1 MDERT
6 VIRFLVLL
14 LLSLPFALPA
24 SGQQAVPATA
34 PDVTQSLPGSGQRSY
49 RLPMP
54 DLRDLLSSG
63 ALPALQIGSERVSQ
77 LKNFYAS
84 RAYTPIWV
92 GPAGIGPGG
101 SMLLARLDK
110 VAAAGAPS
118 LTTLVTRAQSRAHA
132 GAGQPLAALEL
143 LLSAAF
149 LDAAID
155 SKDPAG
161 AMWRPEILLEV
172 ADSPNILLALREWLP
187 VDPAFWRLRAA
198 VQDYRRLEAAGG
210 WPSVPPGPKLEL
222 GVIDARVAP
231 LRRRLLITGDL
242 AAAGPGSGLFDIA
255 LHAAVSRFQARHG
268 LEVDGIV
275 GKGTIAELNVTVEE
289 RLAAMNLN
297 LRRLRQQQREW
308 GQRYVAVNIAAA
320 SYRLVDRGQEVF
332 ERAAIVGR
340 SSWPTPQLDSL
351 IDRLEFNPDWTVPPR
366 IARLELLPIIRRDP
380 NYMRNN
386 DMYWINGQIRQRPGP
401 KNPLGKVKFL
411 FPNPYSVYLHDTSN
425 PQLFQRWNRFLSH
438 GCVRIA
444 LALDLAAYLLKD
456 DPQWPAQRID
466 EALRLGR
473 TVPLRLAAP
482 IPIHVVYDTAWVDQ
496 TGIVQ
501 FRPDA
506 YGEDGGWISGGS

>member
-6 VIRFLVLL
+6 IFRFLVLL
-14 LLSLPFALPA
+14 FLSLAIALPA
-24 SGQQAVPATA
+24 WAQQAA
-34 PDVTQSLPGSGQRSY
+34 PGNAPNATQSLTGSGQRSH

-54 DLRDLLSSG
+54 ELRDLLSSG
-63 ALPALQIGSERVSQ
+63 ALQPLQISSERVSQ
-77 LKNFYAS
+77 LKSFYAA
-84 RAYTPIWV
+84 RAYTPVWV
-92 GPAGIGPGG
+92 GPAGIVPEG
-101 SMLLARLDK
+101 SLLLARLNR

-118 LTTLVTRAQSRAHA
+118 LATLVAEAQSRAHA
-132 GAGQPLAALEL
+132 AAGQPLAALDL

-155 SKDPAG
+155 ANDPAEAIG
-161 AMWRPEILLEV
+161 RPEILLEV
-172 ADSPNILLALREWLP
+172 ADSPNVLLALREWLP
-187 VDPAFWRLRAA
+187 IDPAFWRLRAA

-222 GVIDARVAP
+222 GIVDARVAP

-242 AAAGPGSGLFDIA
+242 TEVGPESGPFDIT
-255 LHAAVSRFQARHG
+255 LHAAISRFQARHG

-275 GKGTIAELNVTVEE
+275 GKGTIAALNVPVAE
-289 RLAAMNLN
+289 RLAAMKLN
-297 LRRLRQQQREW
+297 LRRLRQQHREW

-340 SSWPTPQLDSL
+340 SSWPTPQLDSV

-366 IARLELLPIIRRDP
+366 ITRLELLPIIRHDP

-386 DMYWINGQIRQRPGP
+386 DMYWIGGQIRQRPGP

-411 FPNPYSVYLHDTSN
+411 FPNSYSVYLHDTSN
-425 PQLFQRWNRFLSH
+425 PRFFERWNRFLSH
-438 GCVRIA
+438 GCMRVA

-456 DPQWPAQRID
+456 DPQWPAQKID

-473 TVPLRLAAP
+473 TVPVRLAAP
-482 IPIHVVYDTAWVDQ
+482 IPIHVVYDTTWVDQ
-496 TGIVQ
+496 AGIVQ
-501 FRPDA
+501 FRPDR
-506 YGEDGGWISGGS
+506 YGEDVRWIPGGS